1 MAVLYIMLID
11 NFKCVISHKYFNT
24 EKERQI
30 EESEELN
37 TQDSYWLQVS
47 KLM

>member
-1 MAVLYIMLID
+1 MAVLYIVLID

-30 EESEELN
+30 EELEELN
-37 TQDSYWLQVS
+37 IQDSYWLQVS